1 MKDLLKLKRIYL
13 LALIPITL
21 VIVLIAKIDCRW
33 VESFYFPFIY
43 KPISSVIGFITS
55 LFPFSLTEVLVL
67 LAVLFFAFTVYRSV
81 KNRYPFKKYLLNL
94 VCTLSVALFL
104 FEISMGL
111 NYYRETVASKMGLE
125 TTLYTEDDLY
135 ALCETLVTD
144 LNENRAKMSENKAGV
159 AVLSDKD
166 RFETSKSAQ
175 NAYKLLS
182 QEYPFLK
189 AVNIRNKPLVSSKL
203 FSYFLTTGIYIP
215 FTFESNINTHVPEF
229 TIPVTMCHELTHY
242 RGFMRE
248 NEANFLGYL
257 ACQKTDRADFKYSA
271 AYMAF
276 TYAYPRLHS
285 DNPERAKE
293 LAKNLT
299 RQVLTDI
306 VAEDA
311 YWQEF
316 YSTPAADF
324 SDTVYDGYLQANG
337 VESGKKSYGEMV
349 DLLIAYNKK

>member
-13 LALIPITL
+13 LALFPITL
-21 VIVLIAKIDCRW
+21 VIVLFAKMGSSW
-33 VESFYFPFIY
+33 VENFYFPFIY
-43 KPISSVIGFITS
+43 KPLSSVIGFISS
-55 LFPFSLTEVLVL
+55 LFPFSVTELLVL
-67 LAVLFFAFTVYRSV
+67 IAVLFFAFTIYRSI
-81 KNRYPFKKYLLNL
+81 KNRYPFKKYLLNMICTVA
-94 VCTLSVALFL
+94 VCLFA
-104 FEISMGL
+104 FELTMGL
-111 NYYRETVASKMGLE
+111 NYYRETVAAKMGLKTE
-125 TTLYTEDDLY
+125 LYTQDDLY
-135 ALCETLVTD
+135 ALCENLVDD
-144 LNENRAKMSENKAGV
+144 LNQSRAQMNENKAGV
-159 AVLSDKD
+159 AVLSDNN

-189 AVNIRNKPLVSSKL
+189 AVNIRNKPLVSSRL

-215 FTFESNINTHVPEF
+215 FTFESNINTDVPEF

-257 ACQKTDRADFKYSA
+257 ACQKSERADFRYSA

-276 TYAYPRLHS
+276 TYAYPKLHG
-285 DNPERAKE
+285 DNPERAKQ
-293 LAKNLT
+293 LAANLSS
-299 RQVLTDI
+299 QVLTDI

-311 YWQEF
+311 YWQRF
-316 YSTPAADF
+316 YNTPAADV